1 MREHS
6 SEFNLFIALDKS
18 PHLCIIN
25 EYSGAIMNVDQTIL
39 DLINAETIGDQAALR
54 ARLQA
59 LGLSITQPTLS
70 RRLKRLNVR
79 KVGGV
84 YRRVERAAASVPDYQ
99 LTLAPPNLVVLR
111 TRPGHAQV
119 LAVLLDSVEIKGV
132 AGTLSGDDAVFV
144 AASDADLEAVAAR
157 VKAVL
162 DQV

>member
-1 MREHS
+1 
-6 SEFNLFIALDKS
+6 
-18 PHLCIIN
+18 
-25 EYSGAIMNVDQTIL
+25 MNVDQVIL
-39 DLINAETIGDQAALR
+39 DLINQESIGDQAALR
-54 ARLQA
+54 AQLKTH
-59 LGLSITQPTLS
+59 GYVVTQPTLS

-79 KVGGV
+79 KVDGV
-84 YRRVERAAASVPDYQ
+84 YRRVERAATSVPDYE
-99 LTLAPPNLVVLR
+99 LTLAPPNLIVLR

-144 AASDADLEAVAAR
+144 AISDADLQATAAR